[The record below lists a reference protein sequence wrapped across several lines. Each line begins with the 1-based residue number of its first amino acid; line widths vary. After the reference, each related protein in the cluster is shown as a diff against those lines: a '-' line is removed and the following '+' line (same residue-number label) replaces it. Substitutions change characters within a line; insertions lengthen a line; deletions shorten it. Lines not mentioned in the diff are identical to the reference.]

1 MSETPRTYMTEATSE
16 SRSERRQ
23 RHPHPAPNPGTP
35 RDYDVVVVGGGHAGI
50 EAALAAARL
59 GVSVALIS
67 FDKDK
72 VGEMSCNPAIGGLGK
87 GQMVR
92 EIDALGGVMAEVADE
107 TGIQFR
113 MLNTAK
119 GAAVRAPRC
128 QSDRHR
134 YREVATARVLA
145 HGGIELIEG
154 AAVGLLLGDPLH
166 RGGKPT
172 VGGVRLA
179 DGRVLRAPATIMT
192 TGTFLR
198 AIMHTGEAK
207 SKGGRVGEPSAEGIS
222 GDVETL
228 GLRLGRLKTGTPP
241 RIDAKSVDF
250 SVMEEQPGDDVP
262 KPFSYATDPALFPV
276 LPQVLCHIT
285 YTHSATH
292 DIIRDNIHRAPMYS
306 GAIDGVGPRY
316 CPAVEDKIMRF
327 PDRDRHQVFV
337 EPEGLDTDVLYVN
350 GVSTSLPAEIQ
361 ETFLHT
367 IPGLERAKILRHGY
381 AVEYDFVQP
390 SQLSDTLALQ
400 DVYGLFLAGQING
413 TSGYEEAAGQGLI
426 AGANAALWVKDLTPF
441 VLKRHEAY
449 LGVMVDDLVITN
461 PREPYRMFSSRA
473 EYRLLLRQDNADRR
487 LVPLGVDA
495 GLVDPS
501 RLDAIREKEAAIE
514 EAKKALHR
522 LRNGDNKPLVEVLRR
537 PEETFASVTAS
548 LPADSGLT
556 GLSPEVQE
564 AVEID
569 VKYEGYIERQQLA
582 IDRLA
587 RQEAEEIPRDLDYE
601 SLQGLATEAR
611 EKLMDLKPRTL
622 GAASRIEGVRPN
634 DVALIGIQLQRLK

>member
-1 MSETPRTYMTEATSE
+1 MTEGSSASAPG
-16 SRSERRQ
+16 RPH
-23 RHPHPAPNPGTP
+23 RHPHGTPDRSAP

-59 GVSVALIS
+59 GVHAALVS
-67 FDKDK
+67 FDADK

-92 EIDALGGVMAEVADE
+92 EIDALGGVMGQVADE

-134 YREVATARVLA
+134 YREVATQRILDHPGVD
-145 HGGIELIEG
+145 LIEG
-154 AAVGLLLGDPLH
+154 AAVGLVLAGPA
-166 RGGKPT
+166 RKGGRPT
-172 VGGVRLA
+172 VQGVSLA
-179 DGRVLRAPATIMT
+179 DGRELRAPATIMT

-198 AIMHTGEAK
+198 AIMHTGETIT
-207 SKGGRVGEPSAEGIS
+207 KGGRVDEPSADGLT
-222 GDVETL
+222 GDVEAL

-250 SVMEEQPGDDVP
+250 SVMEEQPGDEVP
-262 KPFSYATDPALFPV
+262 QPFSYLTDASAFPALTQTF
-276 LPQVLCHIT
+276 CHIT
-285 YTHSATH
+285 YTNSATH
-292 DIIRDNIHRAPMYS
+292 DIIRDNIHRAPMYM
-306 GAIDGVGPRY
+306 GAIAGVGPRY

-361 ETFLHT
+361 ESFLHT
-367 IPGLERAKILRHGY
+367 IPGLESAKFLRHGY

-400 DVYGLFLAGQING
+400 DVPGLFLAGQING

-426 AGANAALWVKDLTPF
+426 AGSNAALWIQDRAPF

-461 PREPYRMFSSRA
+461 PKEPYRMFSSRA

-487 LVPLGVDA
+487 LVPLAVEA
-495 GLVDPS
+495 GLVDRS
-501 RLDAIREKEAAIE
+501 RLDAIEAKEAAIAQ
-514 EAKKALHR
+514 AKKSLSK
-522 LRNGDNKPLVEVLRR
+522 LRDKDNKALVDVLRR

-548 LPADSGLT
+548 LDAAALEKSAGLT

-569 VKYEGYIERQQLA
+569 VKYEGYIERQQMQ

-587 RQEAEEIPRDLDYE
+587 RQETEEIPRDLDYE
-601 SLQGLATEAR
+601 GLQGLASEAR
-611 EKLMDLKPRTL
+611 EKLIDLRPRTL

>member
-1 MSETPRTYMTEATSE
+1 MTEGSME

-23 RHPHPAPNPGTP
+23 RHPHGAPDRSAPK
-35 RDYDVVVVGGGHAGI
+35 DFDVVVVGGGHAGI

-59 GVSVALIS
+59 GVHVALVS
-67 FDKDK
+67 FERDK

-92 EIDALGGVMAEVADE
+92 EIDALGGVMAQVADA

-134 YREVATARVLA
+134 YREVATQRVLDQA
-145 HGGIELIEG
+145 GVDLVEG
-154 AAVGLLLGDPLH
+154 AAVGLVLGDPAVK
-166 RGGKPT
+166 GGRPT
-172 VGGVRLA
+172 VGGVRLE

-198 AIMHTGEAK
+198 AIMHTGETI
-207 SKGGRVGEPSAEGIS
+207 SKGGRAGERSADGLS
-222 GDVETL
+222 GDVELL

-241 RIDAKSVDF
+241 RIDSKSVDF
-250 SVMEEQPGDDVP
+250 SVMEEQPGDEIP
-262 KPFSYATDPALFPV
+262 KPFSYLTDPSTFP
-276 LPQVLCHIT
+276 LLTQTFCHIT
-285 YTHSATH
+285 YTNSATH

-306 GAIDGVGPRY
+306 GAIGGIGPRY

-361 ETFLHT
+361 ESFMHT
-367 IPGLERAKILRHGY
+367 IPGLEKAKFIRHGY

-390 SQLSDTLALQ
+390 SQLADTLALQ
-400 DVYGLFLAGQING
+400 DVPGLFLAGQING

-426 AGANAALWVKDLTPF
+426 AGSNAALWIQDRAPF

-461 PREPYRMFSSRA
+461 PKEPYRMFSSRA
-473 EYRLLLRQDNADRR
+473 EYRLILRQDNADRR
-487 LVPLGVDA
+487 LVPLAVEA
-495 GLVDPS
+495 GLVDRS
-501 RLDAIREKEAAIE
+501 RLVAIEAKEAAIA
-514 EAKKALHR
+514 EAKRTLSKLRDKDNKALV
-522 LRNGDNKPLVEVLRR
+522 DVLRR
-537 PEETFASVTAS
+537 PEETFASVTDSLDAS
-548 LPADSGLT
+548 KGLSGLS
-556 GLSPEVQE
+556 LDVQE

-569 VKYEGYIERQQLA
+569 VKYEGYIERQQME
-582 IDRLA
+582 ISRLA
-587 RQEAEEIPRDLDYE
+587 RQEAEEIPRDLDYA
-601 SLQGLATEAR
+601 SLQGLASEAR
-611 EKLMDLKPRTL
+611 EKLMDLRPLTL

-634 DVALIGIQLQRLK
+634 DVALIGIQLQRLR